1 MTNPR
6 DIIEELRKAR
16 RQALVNQHDLAE
28 RVGYDRTTIARYE
41 SGNHQPEHLH
51 MLCNWAEALGMEF
64 VVRPKK

>member
-6 DIIEELRKAR
+6 DIIEELRIWRK
-16 RQALVNQHDLAE
+16 QHLINQHDLAE

-41 SGNHQPEHLH
+41 AGNLVPNQLH
-51 MLCNWAEALGMEF
+51 MFCNWAEALGLEI